1 MAGTRICVVSGSRAD
16 YGLLLSP
23 MRLIR
28 DDPELELQLA
38 VTGSHLAED
47 FGATAREIEAD
58 GFTINARVAIPSS
71 ASRRTKRRPV
81 RPAPQTTAAGMGRR
95 RPTKCALTLANAFL
109 RMS

>member
-28 DDPELELQLA
+28 DDPDLELQLA
-38 VTGSHLAED
+38 ITGSHLAED

-58 GFTINARVAIPSS
+58 GFMIDARVDMLEPSDS
-71 ASRRTKRRPV
+71 AASVAQGWLSISSTTVRRHVT
-81 RPAPQTTAAGMGRR
+81 
-95 RPTKCALTLANAFL
+95 
-109 RMS
+109 SWD